1 MTATQAALTGRM
13 FKFAGNSYLVT
24 DTEPRSTDVL
34 NVRRVDR
41 TRMVEE
47 FAVGDVLKCLGSDI
61 LLD

>member
-13 FKFAGNSYLVT
+13 FKHAGNSYLIT
-24 DTEPRSTDVL
+24 DTEPRTTDVL

-47 FAVGDVLKCLGSDI
+47 FPVGDVLKCLGSDI
-61 LLD
+61 VLD